1 MNSQLRL
8 GFIVPLHGKTA
19 VERNRLK
26 RWLREIGR
34 IEMLPII
41 LPAEIVIRALPS
53 AYQAKFTELSAEV
66 RKIALGLA
74 NDDLSQ

>member
-8 GFIVPLHGKTA
+8 GIIVPLHGKTA
-19 VERNRLK
+19 VERNQLK
-26 RWLREIGR
+26 RRLREIGR

-53 AYQAKFTELSAEV
+53 AYQAKFAELCAEV
-66 RKIALGLA
+66 RKIAVGIA
-74 NDDLSQ
+74 NADLSQ